1 MIREETWRRDS
12 MEFSTQDIKKV
23 SQIAK
28 KMQGKPEDDVI
39 KELAQMIKSGQGGI
53 TPEKAEQMLQMIM
66 PMLDS
71 NQKKK
76 VQRLVNELGL

>member
-1 MIREETWRRDS
+1 
-12 MEFSTQDIKKV
+12 MEFNTQDMKRM

-39 KELAQMIKSGQGGI
+39 KELAQMIKSGQSGI
-53 TPEKAEQMLQMIM
+53 TQEKAEQMLQMIM

-71 NQKKK
+71 DQRKK
-76 VQRLVNELGL
+76 VQRLVNELEF

>member
-1 MIREETWRRDS
+1 

-28 KMQGKPEDDVI
+28 QMQGKPEDDVI

-53 TPEKAEQMLQMIM
+53 TPEKAEQMLQMVL
-66 PMLDS
+66 PMLD
-71 NQKKK
+71 NDQKKK

>member
-1 MIREETWRRDS
+1 

>member
-76 VQRLVNELGL
+76 VPGT

>member
-1 MIREETWRRDS
+1 

-28 KMQGKPEDDVI
+28 QMQGRSEDDMI
-39 KELAQMIKSGQGGI
+39 KELAQMIRSGQGGI
-53 TPEKAEQMLQMIM
+53 TPEKAEQMLQMVM
-66 PMLDS
+66 PMLDN

-76 VQRLVNELGL
+76 VQRLVKELGL